1 MIDKWK
7 LALKEFLKK
16 YEKDEMVV
24 GAVLYDSYALGIQNE
39 YSNIKVYLV
48 LKDSANYKEK
58 GFFDSNSYLIEYII
72 KPLSK
77 IKDTIKNEFDNGY
90 LTTAKIF
97 AYGKVIYDLDDSVKE
112 LSNKALDYIDSNLKV
127 ISSDK
132 VNYNNY
138 HIWNYL
144 NELKSNLKENS
155 MQFNL
160 TYYKLLD
167 MVFNSYLEYLGVPK
181 LKEDEIYKVLT
192 DYEYRRKCHIYKL
205 PEEEFIKLYLNCLEI
220 DKASTMLKNI
230 ESLVNYYYKKEGG
243 FNIRV
248 FVAREDFDI

>member
-97 AYGKVIYDLDDSVKE
+97 SYGKVIYDLDDSVKE

-181 LKEDEIYKVLT
+181 LKEDKIYKILT

>member
-97 AYGKVIYDLDDSVKE
+97 SYGKVIYDLDDSVKE

-181 LKEDEIYKVLT
+181 LKEDKIYKVLT

>member
-77 IKDTIKNEFDNGY
+77 IKDTIKIEFDNGY

-181 LKEDEIYKVLT
+181 LKEDKIYKVLT